1 MKQGKSLITFVM
13 VAIAAALCVY
23 FGFYAFR
30 TLDDPYTTTLA
41 YQYTANDSVEADG
54 MLARQ
59 ELVLTAEG
67 GIVEVTRSEGEK
79 VGVGQTVALVYRD
92 SQAQAD
98 QAELDALEQEVRVLE
113 YAVTDTGN
121 VESAAR
127 LD

>member
-59 ELVLTAEG
+59 ELVRTAEG
-67 GIVEVTRSEGEK
+67 GSVEVSRREGGMG
-79 VGVGQTVALVYRD
+79 GVGPPVARGGPPPPWGTTTTWR
-92 SQAQAD
+92 S
-98 QAELDALEQEVRVLE
+98 RCG
-113 YAVTDTGN
+113 T
-121 VESAAR
+121 
-127 LD
+127 

>member
-30 TLDDPYTTTLA
+30 TLDYPYTTTLA

-67 GIVEVTRSEGEK
+67 GIVELTRSEGEK

-98 QAELDALEQEVRVLE
+98 QA
-113 YAVTDTGN
+113 
-121 VESAAR
+121 
-127 LD
+127 